1 MVNIGIIGCGY
12 WGPNLLRNF
21 NSLSNCRVK
30 MAAELDD
37 SRILYLNQKFPSVRT
52 TKNYKDLFA
61 NEIDAVVIAT
71 PPTTHYA
78 MAKEALTH
86 KKHLLVEKPLAMNS
100 VDAQELIDLAAQ
112 NMCTLMVGHTFEF
125 NAAVRTMK
133 KYVQSG
139 EVGKPYYIYS
149 QRLNLGIIRRD
160 VNALWNLAPH
170 DISILLYL
178 FEKMPVSVSA
188 RGYAFIQPGIEDLI
202 FMTLQFPDDL
212 VAHVHVS
219 WLDPNKVR
227 RMTLVGSKKMVVYD
241 DTSDAKIKIYEKGI
255 TKANINESLGRY
267 DDFGE
272 FQLMKSAGNVV
283 FPKIDF
289 IEPLGV
295 ECANFIDAIT
305 NQTKPLTDGENG
317 LRVVRILEAAQ
328 KSLEN
333 SGQTIEL
340 AESHVLI
347 FPNEIQRE

>member
-30 MAAELDD
+30 MVAELDD
-37 SRILYLNQKFPSVRT
+37 SRLLYLNQKFPSVKT
-52 TKNYKDLFA
+52 TKNYKDLFSS
-61 NEIDAVVIAT
+61 EIDAVVLAT

-78 MAKEALTH
+78 MAKEALSH
-86 KKHLLVEKPLAMNS
+86 KKHVLVEKPLAMNS
-100 VDAQELIDLAAQ
+100 TDAQELIDLAAK
-112 NMCTLMVGHTFEF
+112 NKCTLMVGHTFEF
-125 NAAVRTMK
+125 NAAVRMMK

-188 RGYAFIQPGIEDLI
+188 RGYAFIQDKIEDLVFI
-202 FMTLQFPDDL
+202 TLQFPDDL

-255 TKANINESLGRY
+255 TKENINESLGRY

-283 FPKIDF
+283 FPKVDF
-289 IEPLGV
+289 IEPLSI

-305 NQTKPLTDGENG
+305 NKAKPLTDGENG

-328 KSLEN
+328 RSLEN
-333 SGQTIEL
+333 NGQIVDI
-340 AESHVLI
+340 AESHVS
-347 FPNEIQRE
+347 R

>member
-30 MAAELDD
+30 MVAELDD
-37 SRILYLNQKFPSVRT
+37 SRLLYLNQKFPSVKT
-52 TKNYKDLFA
+52 TQNYKDLFS
-61 NEIDAVVIAT
+61 NEIDAVVLAT

-78 MAKEALTH
+78 MAKEVLSH
-86 KKHLLVEKPLAMNS
+86 KKHVLVEKPLAMNTA
-100 VDAQELIDLAAQ
+100 DGQELIDLAEK
-112 NMCTLMVGHTFEF
+112 NKCTLMVGHTFEF

-188 RGYAFIQPGIEDLI
+188 RGYAFIQDKIEDLVFI
-202 FMTLQFPDDL
+202 TLQFPDGL
-212 VAHVHVS
+212 VGHVHVS

-255 TKANINESLGRY
+255 TKENINESLGRY

-272 FQLMKSAGNVV
+272 FQLMKFAGNVV

-289 IEPLGV
+289 IEPLSI
-295 ECANFIDAIT
+295 ECANFVDAIT
-305 NQTKPLTDGENG
+305 NKVKPLTDGENG

-328 KSLEN
+328 KSLERN
-333 SGQTIEL
+333 GQIVEL
-340 AESHVLI
+340 SELYVS
-347 FPNEIQRE
+347 R

>member
-1 MVNIGIIGCGY
+1 
-12 WGPNLLRNF
+12 
-21 NSLSNCRVK
+21 
-30 MAAELDD
+30 
-37 SRILYLNQKFPSVRT
+37 
-52 TKNYKDLFA
+52 
-61 NEIDAVVIAT
+61 
-71 PPTTHYA
+71 
-78 MAKEALTH
+78 MAKEALSH
-86 KKHLLVEKPLAMNS
+86 RKHVLVEKPLAMNS
-100 VDAQELIDLAAQ
+100 ADAQELIDLADK
-112 NMCTLMVGHTFEF
+112 NKCTLMVGHTFEF

-139 EVGKPYYIYS
+139 EVGRPYYIYS

-188 RGYAFIQPGIEDLI
+188 RGYAFIQDGIEDLVFI
-202 FMTLQFPDDL
+202 TLQFPDGL
-212 VAHVHVS
+212 VAHVHAS

-255 TKANINESLGRY
+255 TKENINESLGRY

-289 IEPLGV
+289 IEPLSI
-295 ECANFIDAIT
+295 ECANFVDAIT
-305 NQTKPLTDGENG
+305 NKIKPLT
-317 LRVVRILEAAQ
+317 
-328 KSLEN
+328 
-333 SGQTIEL
+333 
-340 AESHVLI
+340 
-347 FPNEIQRE
+347 